1 MVETK
6 KTLSSQLSKRP
17 NSKVLKK
24 AVVDCNKSIKKLIKK
39 ARNKNAK
46 TYHKLIHKDKKK
58 ANEVDYFKKKLSNKE
73 QLRVM
78 KELKEINK
86 HINIDK
92 PYRLALLDTNIPP
105 KFKAVA
111 MQRLNVL
118 RNMEPGDPEYYKIRN
133 WVDTF
138 MRIPFGINNNLSI
151 TMDDGLEVCNKF
163 MENAKNTLDLC
174 TYGLEDAK
182 LQIMQMMGQWIS
194 NPSAMGTAIA
204 IKGPMGTG
212 KDYACKRRY

>member
-1 MVETK
+1 MKENTENSKDSKDSEDEKKKKKKKKKTDEDEEADIEITDVEQEYLDLVETK

-78 KELKEINK
+78 KELKRL
-86 HINIDK
+86 INILILTSLTD
-92 PYRLALLDTNIPP
+92 
-105 KFKAVA
+105 
-111 MQRLNVL
+111 
-118 RNMEPGDPEYYKIRN
+118 
-133 WVDTF
+133 
-138 MRIPFGINNNLSI
+138 
-151 TMDDGLEVCNKF
+151 
-163 MENAKNTLDLC
+163 
-174 TYGLEDAK
+174 
-182 LQIMQMMGQWIS
+182 
-194 NPSAMGTAIA
+194 
-204 IKGPMGTG
+204 
-212 KDYACKRRY
+212 